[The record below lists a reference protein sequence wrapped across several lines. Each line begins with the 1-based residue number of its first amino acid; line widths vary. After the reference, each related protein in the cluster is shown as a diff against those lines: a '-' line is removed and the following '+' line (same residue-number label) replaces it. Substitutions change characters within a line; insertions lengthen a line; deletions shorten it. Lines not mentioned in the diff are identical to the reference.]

1 MISSADPSRDATPAM
16 ADVDS
21 EDQSLSPA
29 ARWLGSD
36 IGVSWVKRIA
46 LGLVTVTAAVILGY
60 ALGARTVA
68 IPSNAV
74 DAGFLED
81 MTSHHEQAVEM
92 AITEIANGSDPVAK
106 GFAMEVIMFQ
116 RLEIGLFMAYQAERG
131 LHQPTDDPQRNTMSW
146 MGMPTELRD
155 MPGMA
160 TDAQLEELKQ
170 ARGTEADILFLELM
184 KEHHLGGAHMG
195 DFAAQNAADPK
206 IKTLAERIA
215 NNQRLE
221 VTEYQSTIDRLRGA
235 LLDITITEAGNDD
248 TIVKHIGDAVL
259 CSSTSARQPSSGCTG
274 SPRISTATR
283 TCRRSEPARTPDP
296 SSNGTETSSA
306 AP

>member
-1 MISSADPSRDATPAM
+1 MITSGDASTDTASASNPA
-16 ADVDS
+16 D
-21 EDQSLSPA
+21 EDLALSPA

-36 IGVSWVKRIA
+36 AGVRWVKRIA
-46 LGLVTVTAAVILGY
+46 LGLVGVTAAVLLGF
-60 ALGARTVA
+60 AIGARTIA

-74 DAGFLED
+74 DVGFLED

-116 RLEIGLFMAYQAERG
+116 RLETGLFMAYQAERG
-131 LHQPTDDPQRNTMSW
+131 LHQPTEDPQRNTMGW
-146 MGMPTELRD
+146 MGMSTEMRD

-160 TDAQLEELKQ
+160 TDEQLEALKT
-170 ARGTEADILFLELM
+170 ARGTDADILFLELM

-206 IKTLAERIA
+206 IRALAERIA

-235 LLDITITEAGNDD
+235 
-248 TIVKHIGDAVL
+248 
-259 CSSTSARQPSSGCTG
+259 
-274 SPRISTATR
+274 
-283 TCRRSEPARTPDP
+283 
-296 SSNGTETSSA
+296 
-306 AP
+306 